1 VSETVGAD
9 QLNWTGAAGKVAGVK
24 SSLPLAI
31 APLGTAA
38 DAMPRGVS
46 RAASSAVLRAVPSA
60 AIIALLCAALHGN
73 ARAQAAPGG
82 APAVPT
88 KLSLQCTGWMPMY
101 GNWLQPQ
108 PPPGSGQNVQ
118 LAIQIDRAA
127 RSIASSLEMVGAIT
141 APLQVSDR
149 YYSGIVPMG
158 RMVANRTLDAVEISV
173 NRVTGEGRLRYQ
185 VGESAYTAFDGKC
198 AVAPE

>member
-1 VSETVGAD
+1 MSETVSAD
-9 QLNWTGAAGKVAGVK
+9 QLNWTGAAGKVAEVK
-24 SSLPLAI
+24 NSFPLAI

-38 DAMPRGVS
+38 DAMPGGVS
-46 RAASSAVLRAVPSA
+46 RAASRAVLSA

-73 ARAQAAPGG
+73 VRAQAAPGG

-149 YYSGIVPMG
+149 FYSGIVPMG